1 MGSSR
6 RHAALTVAAALWL
19 ATGVA
24 AAAGGPQVE
33 PLPITGL
40 MRVQMADGSVVYL
53 STDRRF
59 VFRGELTDLW
69 TGVDAALELPSG
81 RIDLDRNG
89 VDLNRISLRVGRGSR
104 PMTVFVAPECEQC
117 RAVLQMMLEPQA
129 LKDYTFR
136 IVLLDTTPKGA
147 MANAVVW
154 CSKDPVEAL
163 RAVYLEGRQ
172 PASAAKAGAPCDQFG
187 LEQGRAAARLFGI
200 AQLPLLVGADGMGHV
215 GVPGT
220 LASIG
225 TGERR

>member
-1 MGSSR
+1 MGTSR
-6 RHAALTVAAALWL
+6 RYAALTVAAALML
-19 ATGVA
+19 ASAVA
-24 AAAGGPQVE
+24 VAGGASRVE

-40 MRVQMADGSVVYL
+40 MRVQMADGSVVYM

-69 TGVDAALELPSG
+69 TGVDAAFELPSG
-81 RIDLDRNG
+81 RVDLDRNG
-89 VDLNRISLRVGRGSR
+89 VDLNRISLRVGRGAR

-117 RAVLQMMLEPQA
+117 RAVLQMMLEPKA
-129 LKDYTFR
+129 LKEHTFR
-136 IVLLDTTPKGA
+136 VVLLDTTAKGA
-147 MANAVVW
+147 TANAVVW

-172 PASAAKAGAPCDQFG
+172 PSSAAKAGAACDQFG

-200 AQLPLLVGADGMGHV
+200 AQLPLLVGADGVGHV
-215 GVPGT
+215 GVPAT